1 MILQTE
7 RLVLRPWTPDDAPEL
22 FRWAK
27 DPQVGPIA
35 GWPAHRSIA
44 DSKAMIMDQYA
55 KPEVYAVCLREDTDL
70 ADAQSGKP
78 IGCLSLKFGENTD
91 LTSAPDECEISAWL
105 APPYWGQG
113 LIPEGCEALLRHAF
127 SDLGLRAVW
136 AGYYDG
142 NEKSVACLKRIGFQ
156 DHHIDNNIYLPLLGE
171 LRCGHVVIMTRED
184 WEEKALESK
193 G

>member
-7 RLVLRPWTPDDAPEL
+7 RLVLRPWREDDAEEL
-22 FRWAK
+22 YRWAK

-44 DSKAMIMDQYA
+44 DSKAMITDQYA
-55 KPEVYAVCLREDTDL
+55 KPEVYAVCLKDHDL
-70 ADAQSGKP
+70 P
-78 IGCLSLKFGENTD
+78 IGCLSLKFGEDTD
-91 LTSAPDECEISAWL
+91 LTSAGDECEISAWL

-113 LIPEGCEALLRHAF
+113 LIPEGVAVLLDHAF
-127 SDLGLRAVW
+127 SDLGLQTVW

-142 NEKSVACLKRIGFQ
+142 NEKSVACLTRCGFHE
-156 DHHIDNNIYLPLLGE
+156 HHIDNNIYLPLLGE
-171 LRCGHVVIMTRED
+171 LRCGHVVIMTRAD
-184 WEEKALESK
+184 WEEKTLESK

>member
-7 RLVLRPWTPDDAPEL
+7 RLILRPWTDVDAEDL
-22 FRWAK
+22 YRWAK
-27 DPQVGPIA
+27 DPLVGPIA

-44 DSKAMIMDQYA
+44 DSKAMITDQYA
-55 KPEVYAVCLREDTDL
+55 KPEVYAICLKENDL
-70 ADAQSGKP
+70 P
-78 IGCLSLKFGENTD
+78 IGCLSLKFGEDTD

-105 APPYWGQG
+105 APPYWGEG
-113 LIPEGCEALLRHAF
+113 LIPEGCEVLLRHGF
-127 SDLGLRAVW
+127 EDLGMKAIW

-171 LRCGHVVIMTRED
+171 LRCGHVVVMTRAD

-193 G
+193 GK